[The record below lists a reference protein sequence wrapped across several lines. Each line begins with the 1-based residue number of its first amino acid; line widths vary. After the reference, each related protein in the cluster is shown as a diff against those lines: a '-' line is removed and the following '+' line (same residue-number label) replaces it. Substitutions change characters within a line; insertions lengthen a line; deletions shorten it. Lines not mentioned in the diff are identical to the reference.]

1 LKILKPSSNYLKN
14 TAQKNLALALLCA
27 TGTFIIIFSSVP
39 NLPFY
44 IDAGKYEAA
53 RGTFSL
59 LPFIIG
65 ILYWRKYNKYKL
77 GYEGEKQVTESL
89 KLELS
94 DDYHLINDVS
104 LPSYNRKNNPFY
116 DRRNIDHI
124 VLSPNGVFAI
134 ETKNQ
139 RGKITCYGDEWLIR
153 YRGKNRGSIEREF
166 NFTLG
171 SPSAQVRNNAFRVK
185 TVIESLEPLRKKR
198 IWVQGLV
205 VFPNKDAE
213 LDRNELPDN
222 VEVFYLNELSN
233 YLKNHQGNQGK
244 QFSLEEMEL
253 IEKEILRQAKIS

>member
-14 TAQKNLALALLCA
+14 TAQKNLALALFCA
-27 TGTFIIIFSSVP
+27 TGTFLIIFSSIP

-77 GYEGEKQVTESL
+77 GYEGEKEVTKNL
-89 KLELS
+89 KSELS
-94 DDYHLINDVS
+94 DDYHLINDVN
-104 LPSYNRKNNPFY
+104 LPPYNRG
-116 DRRNIDHI
+116 NIDHI
-124 VLSPNGVFAI
+124 VFSPKGVFAI
-134 ETKNQ
+134 ETKNH

-171 SPSAQVRNNAFRVK
+171 SPSAQVRNNAIRIK
-185 TVIESLEPLRKKR
+185 TAIESLEVLKNKR
-198 IWVQGLV
+198 IWVQGIV

-213 LDRNELPDN
+213 LDKNELPSN

-233 YLKNHQGNQGK
+233 YLKNYQGK
-244 QFSLEEMEL
+244 QFSVEEMEL
-253 IEKEILRQAKIS
+253 VENEILRQAKKS